1 MQDCKIVVVQYW
13 SVGEV
18 VIIARE
24 GCAILDKMAATP
36 RAEVE
41 FTAYE
46 KMPEDTNCWQSRELS
61 AVKKWVATEKI
72 HGANFSF
79 TVGCGGREVRVAKRG
94 GYLKGG
100 ENFFGVWRQRELL
113 EGEKEKARKAFAAV
127 AEMRNGVNSVT
138 VYGELFGGSLSEL

>member
-1 MQDCKIVVVQYW
+1 MT
-13 SVGEV
+13 
-18 VIIARE
+18 RE
-24 GCAILDKMAATP
+24 GCAILDKMAATAG
-36 RAEVE
+36 AEVE

-61 AVKKWVATEKI
+61 AVKKWVATEKV

-100 ENFFGVWRQRELL
+100 ESFFGVWRQRELL